1 MAAFYLARYCVI
13 YATARGEQRGG
24 RGGNEL
30 RKGMDGRQPRGKW
43 NAGNIWNRLGLGE
56 MAALWLVPPRQ
67 LPVVHPL
74 SNIVSGLARDKER
87 SANEQ
92 KVLASME

>member
-1 MAAFYLARYCVI
+1 MPPPE
-13 YATARGEQRGG
+13 GETEGG
-24 RGGNEL
+24 GSQL

-67 LPVVHPL
+67 LPEVHPL
-74 SNIVSGLARDKER
+74 SDIVSGLAEHCP
-87 SANEQ
+87 AFCN
-92 KVLASME
+92 LHASS